1 LTGAKALVSDAA
13 GMIEGAPMTETNA
26 PGLPAEIDVVIVG
39 AGFGGMYMLHRL
51 RGLGM
56 SAVVFD
62 VAAGVG
68 GTWYWNRYP
77 GARCDVESMQ
87 YSYSFSEE
95 LQQEWEWSEVFAG
108 QPEILRYANYVADKL
123 DLRRDMRF
131 ETRVTEAVFNEASG
145 RWAVRTDRGDA
156 VSARFC
162 VMATGCLSAARM
174 PDFPGLDSF
183 RGKIY
188 HTGHWPHEGVDFT
201 GLRVGV
207 VGTGSSAIQA
217 IPVIAAQAGHV
228 TVFQRTPNF
237 SIPSRN
243 GPMPEAY
250 AQSWKETYPARR
262 AEARLSRN
270 GILTNPN
277 DQSAIE
283 TPEAERLAVYE
294 ARWETGGTTFMAAF
308 NDLIFSKASNDTASE
323 FVRGK
328 IRQMVKDPATAELL
342 APTSH
347 PIGTKRIC
355 VDTDYYTTYN
365 RENVTLVELRDRPI
379 EAVTPDGLRVGGE
392 DYGFDAIV
400 FATGFD
406 AMTGALTRMGIAGR
420 NAETLAAK
428 WEAGPRT
435 YLGLMTAGF
444 PNLFMITGPGSP
456 SVLSNMIVSIEQHVD
471 WIADCLAYLRQRGIE
486 IIEPAPGAENAWVEH
501 VNEVA
506 HTTLYP
512 SAASW
517 YMGANIAGKPRVFM
531 PYIGGVGAYR
541 QKCDEV
547 AAKGYEGFDLGAPAE
562 VAVAAE

>member
-1 LTGAKALVSDAA
+1 MSR
-13 GMIEGAPMTETNA
+13 MPETQSKTV
-26 PGLPAEIDVVIVG
+26 PHDIDVVIVG

-51 RGLGM
+51 RGLGL

-62 VAAGVG
+62 VATGVG

-95 LQQEWEWSEVFAG
+95 LQQEWHWSEVFAG
-108 QPEILRYANYVADKL
+108 QPEILRYANFVADRL

-131 ETRVTEAVFNEASG
+131 ETKVTGAVFNEATS
-145 RWAVRTDRGDA
+145 RWTVRTDRGDA
-156 VSARFC
+156 VSAQYC
-162 VMATGCLSAARM
+162 IMATGCLSAARM
-174 PDFPGLDSF
+174 PDFPGLNSF
-183 RGKIY
+183 KGNTY
-188 HTGHWPHEGVDFT
+188 HTGQWPHEGVDFT

-207 VGTGSSAIQA
+207 VGTGSSAIQS
-217 IPVIAAQAGHV
+217 IPVIAAQAAHV

-243 GPMPEAY
+243 RPMPDDY
-250 AQSWKETYPARR
+250 AQSWKDIYPAKRE
-262 AEARLSRN
+262 EARMTRTGVLA
-270 GILTNPN
+270 NPN

-283 TPEAERLAVYE
+283 TAAAERLAMYE
-294 ARWETGGTTFMAAF
+294 TRWESGGTTFMAAF
-308 NDLIFSKASNDTASE
+308 NDLIFSKASNDTAAD

-328 IRQMVKDPATAELL
+328 IRAMVNDPAKAELL
-342 APTSH
+342 VPTSH

-355 VDTDYYTTYN
+355 VDTDYYLTYN
-365 RENVTLVELRDRPI
+365 RPNVDLVDVRGAAI
-379 EAVTPDGLRVGGE
+379 EAVTPDGLLVGGK
-392 DYGFDAIV
+392 DYAFDAIV

-406 AMTGALTRMGIAGR
+406 AMTGALTRMGIVGR
-420 NAETLAAK
+420 GGETLADK

-444 PNLFMITGPGSP
+444 PNMFMITGPGSP

-471 WIADCLAYLRQRGIE
+471 WISDCLSHLESRNVNR
-486 IIEPAPGAENAWVEH
+486 IEPALAAEDAWVLH
-501 VNEVA
+501 GNEVA
-506 HTTLYP
+506 DTTLYP

-517 YMGANIAGKPRVFM
+517 YMGANIEGKPRVFM

-541 QKCDEV
+541 LKCDEV
-547 AAKGYEGFDLGAPAE
+547 AALGYEGFELSGSAAE
-562 VAVAAE
+562 AVAAE

>member
-1 LTGAKALVSDAA
+1 MSQPDQR
-13 GMIEGAPMTETNA
+13 
-26 PGLPAEIDVVIVG
+26 LPVHGEIDVVIVG

-62 VAAGVG
+62 IATGVG

-87 YSYSFSEE
+87 YSYSFSPEIE
-95 LQQEWEWSEVFAG
+95 QEWQWSEVFAG
-108 QPEILRYANYVADKL
+108 QPEILRYANFVADKL

-131 ETRVTEAVFNEASG
+131 ETRVTGAEFNEATH
-145 RWAVRTDRGDA
+145 RWAVRTDRGDV
-156 VSARFC
+156 VSARYC

-183 RGKIY
+183 KGKTY

-207 VGTGSSAIQA
+207 VGTGSSAIQS
-217 IPVIAAQAGHV
+217 IPVIASQAAHV

-243 GPMPEAY
+243 RPMTDDY
-250 AQSWKETYPARR
+250 ARSWKDTYPARR
-262 AEARLSRN
+262 AEARMTRN
-270 GILTNPN
+270 GILANPN
-277 DQSAIE
+277 DKSAIE
-283 TPEAERLAVYE
+283 TAETERLATYE
-294 ARWETGGTTFMAAF
+294 TRWESGGTTFMAAF
-308 NDLIFSKASNDTASE
+308 NDLIFNQASNDTAAE

-328 IRQMVKDPATAELL
+328 IRAMVKDPAKAELL
-342 APTSH
+342 APTNH

-355 VDTDYYTTYN
+355 VDTDYYLTYN
-365 RENVTLVELRDRPI
+365 QPNVDLVDVRNAPI
-379 EAVTPDGLRVGGE
+379 EAVTPDGLRVGGK
-392 DYGFDAIV
+392 DYAFDAIV

-406 AMTGALTRMGIAGR
+406 AMTGALTRMGIIGR
-420 NAETLAAK
+420 DKEALADK

-444 PNLFMITGPGSP
+444 PNMFMITGPGSP

-471 WIADCLAYLRQRGIE
+471 WISDCLAHLSAAQLDC
-486 IIEPAPGAENAWVEH
+486 IEPTQAAEDAWVAH

-517 YMGANIAGKPRVFM
+517 YMGANIPGKPRVFM

-541 QKCDEV
+541 QKCDAV
-547 AAKGYEGFDLGAPAE
+547 AANGYEGFELAGPAD

>member
-1 LTGAKALVSDAA
+1 MAQAT
-13 GMIEGAPMTETNA
+13 APQRA
-26 PGLPAEIDVVIVG
+26 PVPGKIDVVIVG

-51 RGLGM
+51 RGLGL
-56 SAVVFD
+56 SAIVFD

-95 LQQEWEWSEVFAG
+95 IQQEWQWSELFAG

-131 ETRVTEAVFNEASG
+131 ETRVTAAEFDETAN
-145 RWAVRTDRGDA
+145 RWTVRTDRGDL
-156 VSARFC
+156 VSARYC
-162 VMATGCLSAARM
+162 IMATGCLSAARM
-174 PDFPGLDSF
+174 PDFPGTDSF
-183 RGKIY
+183 KGRIY

-207 VGTGSSAIQA
+207 IGTGSSAIQS
-217 IPVIAAQAGHV
+217 IPVIAAQAKHV

-243 GPMPEAY
+243 GPMPDAY
-250 AQSWKETYPARR
+250 AQSWKQDYAAKR
-262 AEARLSRN
+262 AEARMTRN
-270 GILTNPN
+270 GILANPN

-283 TPEAERLAVYE
+283 TPEQERLAIYE
-294 ARWETGGTTFMAAF
+294 QRWASGGTTFMAAF
-308 NDLIFSKASNDTASE
+308 NDLIFNKASNDTAAE
-323 FVRGK
+323 FVRSK
-328 IRQMVKDPATAELL
+328 IRATVKDPVTAELL
-342 APTSH
+342 APTNH

-365 RENVTLVELRDRPI
+365 QENVSLIDIRQQPI
-379 EAVTPDGLRVGGE
+379 EALTPEGLRVGDQE
-392 DYGFDAIV
+392 YAFDAIV

-406 AMTGALTRMGIAGR
+406 AMTGALTRMGIVGR
-420 NAETLAAK
+420 DGETLASK

-444 PNLFMITGPGSP
+444 PNMFMITGPGSP
-456 SVLSNMIVSIEQHVD
+456 SVLSNMMVSIEQHVD
-471 WIADCLAYLRQRGIE
+471 WIADCLAHMRKRQLDLIE
-486 IIEPAPGAENAWVEH
+486 ADLAAEDAWVQH
-501 VNEVA
+501 VNDVA
-506 HTTLYP
+506 YTTLYP
-512 SAASW
+512 AAASW
-517 YMGANIAGKPRVFM
+517 YMGANIPGKPRVFM

-541 QKCDEV
+541 QKCDEI
-547 AAKGYEGFDLGAPAE
+547 AANGYEGFILDGPAA

>member
-1 LTGAKALVSDAA
+1 MSQA
-13 GMIEGAPMTETNA
+13 IETQRAPVPN
-26 PGLPAEIDVVIVG
+26 EIDVVIVG

-51 RGLGM
+51 RGLGL
-56 SAVVFD
+56 SAIVFD
-62 VAAGVG
+62 VATGVG

-95 LQQEWEWSEVFAG
+95 LQQEWQWSEVFAG
-108 QPEILRYANYVADKL
+108 QPEILRYANHVADRL

-131 ETRVTEAVFNEASG
+131 ETRVTGVVFNEATHC
-145 RWAVRTDRGDA
+145 WTVRTDRGDV
-156 VSARFC
+156 VSAKYC

-174 PDFPGLDSF
+174 PDFPGLESF
-183 RGKIY
+183 KGKTY
-188 HTGHWPHEGVDFT
+188 HTGHWPHEGVDFS

-207 VGTGSSAIQA
+207 VGTGSSAIQS
-217 IPVIAAQAGHV
+217 IPVIAAQAAHV

-243 GPMPEAY
+243 RPMPDSY
-250 AQSWKETYPARR
+250 ARDWKDVYPAKR
-262 AEARLSRN
+262 AEARLTRN
-270 GILTNPN
+270 GILANPN
-277 DQSAIE
+277 DMSAIA
-283 TPEAERLAVYE
+283 TPDDERLAVYE
-294 ARWETGGTTFMAAF
+294 KRWESGGTTFMAAF
-308 NDLIFSKASNDTASE
+308 NDLIFNMASNDTAAE

-328 IRQMVKDPATAELL
+328 IKAMVKDPAKAELL
-342 APTSH
+342 APTNH

-355 VDTDYYTTYN
+355 VDTDYYLTYN
-365 RENVTLVELRDRPI
+365 QPNVDLVDVRSAPI
-379 EAVTPDGLRVGGE
+379 EAVTPDGLLVRGQE
-392 DYGFDAIV
+392 YAFDAIV

-406 AMTGALTRMGIAGR
+406 AMTGALTRMGIVGR
-420 NAETLAAK
+420 GGETLADK
-428 WEAGPRT
+428 WESGPRT

-471 WIADCLAYLRQRGIE
+471 WIADCLKHLTDRQMDCIE
-486 IIEPAPGAENAWVEH
+486 ASRPAENDWVQH
-501 VNEVA
+501 VNDVA
-506 HTTLYP
+506 DTTLYP

-517 YMGANIAGKPRVFM
+517 YMGANIPGKPRVFM

-541 QKCDEV
+541 QKCDEI
-547 AAKGYEGFDLGAPAE
+547 AANGYEGFTLGGPAN